1 MTEGGTRPDATRM
14 ARFVC
19 SANICRSPIAEAI
32 FNALLSDRDIPF
44 EAQSAGTVGLVG
56 EPMASYARG
65 ALEEVGVYTEGR
77 RARQVDANMLEEAD
91 LVSAMTP
98 EHAATLWRLF
108 PESLEKIHTLPGYA
122 AGSVPCTN
130 ASIMV

>member
-1 MTEGGTRPDATRM
+1 LSEGGTGPDPTRKVL
-14 ARFVC
+14 FVC
-19 SANICRSPIAEAI
+19 TANISRSLIVEAV
-32 FNALLSDRDIPF
+32 FNALLSDRDMPF

-56 EPMASYARG
+56 EPMAPYARA
-65 ALEEVGVYTEGR
+65 ALEEVGVYTEGH
-77 RARQVDANMLEEAD
+77 RARHVDANMLEEAD
-91 LVSAMTP
+91 VVSAMTP

-108 PESLEKIHTLPGYA
+108 SESLEKIHTLPGYA